1 MLFLIA
7 VVGRSC
13 CFSGPVQFVVVDR
26 LGSSTRRV
34 GSAIC
39 TIVYGFLMTRYQEST
54 GMFCTRGQEQV
65 LVCDLGDVKE
75 SRG

>member
-13 CFSGPVQFVVVDR
+13 CFSGPWQLVAVGR
-26 LGSSTRRV
+26 LGYSTLRV
-34 GSAIC
+34 GNAS
-39 TIVYGFLMTRYQEST
+39 
-54 GMFCTRGQEQV
+54 V
-65 LVCDLGDVKE
+65 LVLDDEISRKYRYVLYEGTRTRLVYNLGDVKE